1 MNHKNTNKIIALYTF
16 IFIVI
21 LIFLIKVTLI
31 IANKPVGFISTIYSK
46 KDLAIRGPI
55 ISEDNYTI
63 AQNKKLYNVAVIS
76 KYINPNKK
84 ELFIKLLSIYTNK
97 PVSYFRKKLNTTKRV
112 ILLKNINYH
121 TKNDLEYLSNIL
133 FIKKVFLKN
142 KNNTVFGLDIF
153 EVPSKRDYIFN
164 STLEPTLGYVRF
176 NKQHIPH
183 GQVGIEKY
191 YDEILRPKQNGILKG
206 YRDVANHIILDNSAI
221 IKPRIDGDTLKL
233 NINLILQGKI
243 EKILDTLNKEFKSQE
258 VLAVVMQSKTGKI
271 ISIASSNRYNP
282 NHITQKDINYLKL
295 SSIQYSYEPGS
306 VMKPITLSIL
316 LSLHKTTPLEIFNAH
331 NGVWYFKPRFTIYD
345 DDAFKWLSVTQAV
358 IHSSNIV
365 FAQLGL
371 KLTPDEFRNGLLK
384 FGFGRKS
391 GIDLPYEYKGILFS
405 LKGFQS
411 EIHRAS
417 NAFGY
422 AIRVNLIQLLKAYNS
437 FNNNG
442 VIIIPRIAY
451 SYNNNIIQTEKYQV
465 ITPTVAQSVLNILRK
480 VVLFGTA
487 KNAQVEGI
495 FTAGKTGTAKISQ
508 NGKYIKGLYNSSFI
522 GFANDKNHKYTIA
535 VLVRKA
541 DKHHYYASQSA
552 VVVFKDIVQT
562 MINMNFL
569 VPNKK

>member
-31 IANKPVGFISTIYSK
+31 IINKPAGFISTIYSK

-55 ISEDNYTI
+55 ISKDNYTI
-63 AQNKKLYNVAVIS
+63 AQNKKLYNVAVIA

-84 ELFIKLLSIYTNK
+84 ELLIKLLSIYTNK
-97 PVSYFRKKLNTTKRV
+97 PASYFRKKLNTTKRV

-206 YRDVANHIILDNSAI
+206 YRDVANHIILDNSAV

-282 NHITQKDINYLKL
+282 NHITQKDIDYLKL

-331 NGVWYFKPRFTIYD
+331 NGVWYFKPKFTIYD

-371 KLTPDEFRNGLLK
+371 RLTPDEFRNGLLK

-411 EIHRAS
+411 EIHRVS

-422 AIRVNLIQLLKAYNS
+422 AIRVNIIQLLKAYNA
-437 FNNNG
+437 FNNQG
-442 VIIIPRIAY
+442 KIIIPKIGY
-451 SYNNNIIQTEKYQV
+451 SYNNNLITTEQYQV
-465 ITPTVAQSVLNILRK
+465 ITPVIAQSILNILRK

-487 KNAQVEGI
+487 QNAKIDGI
-495 FTAGKTGTAKISQ
+495 FTAGKTGTAKISK

-522 GFANDKNHKYTIA
+522 GFANDNTHKYTIA
-535 VLVRKA
+535 ILVRKP
-541 DKHHYYASQSA
+541 DKHHYFASQSA
-552 VVVFKDIVQT
+552 VVVFKAIVQS
-562 MINMNFL
+562 MIDMNL
-569 VPNKK
+569 LIPKK